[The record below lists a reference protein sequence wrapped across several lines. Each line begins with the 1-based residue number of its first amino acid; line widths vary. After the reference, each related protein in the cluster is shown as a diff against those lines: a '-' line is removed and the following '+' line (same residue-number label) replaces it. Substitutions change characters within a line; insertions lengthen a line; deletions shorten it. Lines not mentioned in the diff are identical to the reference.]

1 MCGIIGTL
9 GAKVEID
16 WVKEGLSQLSH
27 RGPDS
32 NGIKIASA
40 RLIMGSTRLAM
51 TDPVPRSNQPMVQHD
66 SGNVL
71 IFNGEIYNYRELRN
85 ELTSQGIQFQTNS
98 DTEVLLEFLGFYGI
112 NQINRLNGMFS
123 FAFFNNNDKTL
134 TLARDRLGKKP
145 LYLAFCHETLFWSSE
160 ITPLRNLSIENKIN
174 IDFID
179 EYLSL
184 GYLLDPTS
192 PIKGVTSML
201 PGQILTFSTENLEKP
216 VSSILEKPRPAKSL
230 AEQDIRETI
239 FTAVKQRIEGHES
252 VALSLSGGLDSTIIG
267 ILLSEMDV
275 EVNAYSV
282 NWPDSDKSRYN
293 TDALVAEKI
302 ANKLGINF
310 VKVDMVDS
318 SHITS
323 ELDKFISIMQEPNNN
338 PSGLS
343 MNKLYSEISKRGDRL
358 VLTGD
363 GSDEI
368 FGGYQ
373 RYSSAVRIPKIFS
386 FNGRLIEQSLL
397 FNKRSPMREIGNL
410 ANSQINPN
418 NISTWLNW
426 HMVFSPRE
434 INELLFPNHKPTEV
448 LGSLKLKIK
457 SIMSNPEYINRTESI
472 MDRDQNIWLTMES
485 NRKLDRI
492 SMAYSIEARSPFQ
505 DDNVIYCAGREMK
518 EKEFKKLDKEILQSV
533 FPELRELG
541 VRIDKAGFTSPVGHW
556 LRNNDLLVRES
567 LNDLVKSGM
576 FDVDRLNQ
584 FNDVPLRGKY
594 RELMQLWTLVV
605 LARYLKQNRNE

>member
-1 MCGIIGTL
+1 
-9 GAKVEID
+9 
-16 WVKEGLSQLSH
+16 
-27 RGPDS
+27 
-32 NGIKIASA
+32 
-40 RLIMGSTRLAM
+40 
-51 TDPVPRSNQPMVQHD
+51 
-66 SGNVL
+66 
-71 IFNGEIYNYRELRN
+71 
-85 ELTSQGIQFQTNS
+85 
-98 DTEVLLEFLGFYGI
+98 
-112 NQINRLNGMFS
+112 
-123 FAFFNNNDKTL
+123 
-134 TLARDRLGKKP
+134 LGKKP
-145 LYLAFCHETLFWSSE
+145 LYLAFCNETLFWSSE
-160 ITPLRNLSIENKIN
+160 ITPLRNLSTENKIN
-174 IDFID
+174 VDFVD

-201 PGQILTFSTENLEKP
+201 PGQILTFSTENHKKP
-216 VSSILEKPRPAKSL
+216 MNSILEKPRPAKSL

-239 FTAVKQRIEGHES
+239 FTAVKQRIEGHKS

-310 VKVDMVDS
+310 VKVDMVDA

-373 RYSSAVRIPKIFS
+373 RYSSAVKIPKIFS

-397 FNKRSPMREIGNL
+397 FNKTSPMRQIGNL

-426 HMVFSPRE
+426 HMVFNPRE
-434 INELLFPNHKPTEV
+434 INELLFSNHKSTEV
-448 LGSLKLKIK
+448 LDSLKLKIK

-505 DDNVIYCAGREMK
+505 DDNVVYCATREMK
-518 EKEFKKLDKEILQSV
+518 EKEFKKLDKEILKSV

-541 VRIDKAGFTSPVGHW
+541 VRTDKAGFTSPVGHW

-576 FDVDRLNQ
+576 FDADRLNQ